1 MAVVPIIG
9 NLGAM
14 ELLIHHKGCRPMT
27 LTVYLPTQLYEQRL
41 RALAAWWCL
50 GRQHRRAFLV
60 SMVVAAVLFV
70 GGLAAGP
77 GAAFNDYKSP
87 RPLAE
92 KIREA
97 QTEREEQPV

>member
-14 ELLIHHKGCRPMT
+14 ELLIHHKGSRPMT

-50 GRQHRRAFLV
+50 GSSALRPELL
-60 SMVVAAVLFV
+60 M
-70 GGLAAGP
+70 AAGP
-77 GAAFNDYKSP
+77 VPPAHLRAAG
-87 RPLAE
+87 L
-92 KIREA
+92 
-97 QTEREEQPV
+97 